1 MAGTMHELRG
11 GVGPAGAYRGPRGQI
26 LVELKRTENL
36 SAKELAGRL
45 GLSLNAVRHHLKEL
59 EAEGMLEYVREHRSV
74 GAPAFAYRLSTQGQ
88 ALFPRRYQE
97 TLTYILEHV
106 AVRDGRAAAIAMLE
120 AHLQG
125 LAARLKV
132 ELAGLTPEQRVEAV
146 TRLRSDDGYMAE
158 WQAAGPGAATIREHN
173 CAIHAIA
180 ERYPEICAAEER
192 FMAEVLGAA
201 VERRRHILSGCTACE
216 YHVQFDTI
224 RARADAVTEVVQI
237 RSRDARPGAD
247 AS

>member
-1 MAGTMHELRG
+1 MHELRG

-36 SAKELAGRL
+36 SAKELAARI

-59 EAEGMLEYVREHRSV
+59 EAEGMLEYAREHRSV
-74 GAPAFAYRLSTQGQ
+74 GAPAFAYRLSMQGQ

-106 AVRDGRAAAIAMLE
+106 AIRDGRAAAIAMLE

-158 WQAAGPGAATIREHN
+158 WQAAGPGAATILEHN

-192 FMAEVLGAA
+192 FMAEVLGAP

-224 RARADAVTEVVQI
+224 RAPADAATEVVQI

>member
-1 MAGTMHELRG
+1 MHELRG
-11 GVGPAGAYRGPRGQI
+11 GVGPVGPFRGPRGQI

-36 SAKELAGRL
+36 SAKELAARL

-59 EAEGMLEYVREHRSV
+59 EAEGVLEYVREHRSV
-74 GAPAFAYRLSTQGQ
+74 GAPAFAYRLSSQGQ

-158 WQAAGPGAATIREHN
+158 WQPAGPGAATIREHN

-192 FMAEVLGAA
+192 FMAEVLGAP

-224 RARADAVTEVVQI
+224 RAPADAVTEVVQI

>member
-1 MAGTMHELRG
+1 MHELRG

-36 SAKELAGRL
+36 SAKELAARI

-59 EAEGMLEYVREHRSV
+59 EAEGMLEYAREHRSV
-74 GAPAFAYRLSTQGQ
+74 GAPAFAYRLSMQGQ

-106 AVRDGRAAAIAMLE
+106 AIRDGRAAAIAMLE

-158 WQAAGPGAATIREHN
+158 WQAAGPGAATILEHN

-192 FMAEVLGAA
+192 FMAEVLGAP

-224 RARADAVTEVVQI
+224 RALADAATEVVQI

>member
-1 MAGTMHELRG
+1 M
-11 GVGPAGAYRGPRGQI
+11 
-26 LVELKRTENL
+26 ELKRAEPL
-36 SAKELAGRL
+36 AAKELAARL

-59 EAEGMLEYVREHRSV
+59 EAEGVLEYVREHRSV
-74 GAPAFAYRLSTQGQ
+74 GAPAFAYRLSAQGQ

-97 TLTYILEHV
+97 TLTYILDHV
-106 AVRDGRAAAIAMLE
+106 ARRDGRAAAIAMLE

-125 LAARLKV
+125 LAAQLKV
-132 ELAGLTPEQRVEAV
+132 EFAELTPEQRVERM

-158 WQAAGPGAATIREHN
+158 WQAAGIGAATIREHN

-180 ERYPEICAAEER
+180 ERFPEICAAEER
-192 FMAEVLGAA
+192 FMAEVLGAP

-216 YHVQFDTI
+216 YHVQFDTT
-224 RARADAVTEVVQI
+224 RTPADAATEVVQI
-237 RSRDARPGAD
+237 RSREARPGAN

>member
-1 MAGTMHELRG
+1 
-11 GVGPAGAYRGPRGQI
+11 
-26 LVELKRTENL
+26 
-36 SAKELAGRL
+36 
-45 GLSLNAVRHHLKEL
+45 
-59 EAEGMLEYVREHRSV
+59 
-74 GAPAFAYRLSTQGQ
+74 
-88 ALFPRRYQE
+88 
-97 TLTYILEHV
+97 
-106 AVRDGRAAAIAMLE
+106 
-120 AHLQG
+120 
-125 LAARLKV
+125 
-132 ELAGLTPEQRVEAV
+132 
-146 TRLRSDDGYMAE
+146 MAE

-192 FMAEVLGAA
+192 FMAEVLGAP

-224 RARADAVTEVVQI
+224 RALADAATEVVQI